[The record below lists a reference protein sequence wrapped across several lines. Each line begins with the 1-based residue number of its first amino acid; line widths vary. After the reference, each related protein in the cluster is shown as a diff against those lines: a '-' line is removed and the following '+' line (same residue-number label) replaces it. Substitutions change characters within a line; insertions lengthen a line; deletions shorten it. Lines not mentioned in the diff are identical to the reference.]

1 MKHTKK
7 KRLLAI
13 VLCMILVL
21 STGIAA
27 FANENVGLQSVA
39 CQAATLERVIKNAE
53 GEDVGTLIADI
64 PEGTFLASS
73 SDANIQMDVQA
84 DVGAD
89 GVFDRV
95 QQQLEANGET
105 GYTLNNYVMADVTFY
120 VNGEKQVPQQPITF
134 TVKGT
139 NLDSQ
144 KAVAFS
150 DDRQNNP
157 TFPDVTEVTAEDGS
171 KTLQFT
177 AETTSE
183 TVVYGVAEK
192 EEAQTTEPEQEENA
206 LEEDEN
212 VAVGEVKNVE
222 AVENKE
228 VVEQEI
234 QKAQENDTNMAA
246 VYTAPMVSITESYG
260 KLTAAYS
267 DTNAEVGY
275 VWYRSINGAPET
287 MQIPTQYTS
296 TTGTNLGKDISTDG
310 KELYISLNGGALKYN
325 GNESVIYKVSAYS
338 KADLNEYG
346 LPKDGAT
353 ALATSDSYSVT
364 GYYEVQNGSFE
375 TPVVTKLHKNTN
387 NWQFSNENY
396 KALGGAWQT
405 TGTHDANE
413 WSDSEGADI
422 EIVTA
427 DKTNS
432 KKDLSGCSW
441 YGTEAAAD
449 GNQFAELNCEADG
462 ALYQDVLTTP
472 GETLNYQVAHR
483 ARGSHKNATLEE
495 DTMYVVIMPTQ
506 MAIEKGITTQD
517 KVQDVINNRANDT
530 YAGATVVE
538 YTDDDQSWT
547 THTGVYNVMNS
558 GQYSTRFFFVSGAT
572 ASGNKTV
579 GNFIDN
585 VKFTRDKLTPA
596 AGTANITVTKTITGL
611 DATAAD
617 TLARQLT
624 FKVGEVK
631 TLSYNDMTWS
641 YANGV
646 YRGSAVVNIPENKC
660 GDLQIEENGTLD
672 VTGYTR
678 NTSVF
683 VDSTVAGSGITST
696 TVNVA
701 VGNSKNVEFK
711 NNYTQ
716 NGGSGETVESKML
729 HEKYIKRN
737 ADGTYDITLN
747 ASGTIGTETNKALV
761 DVVLVVDTSG
771 SMNDKTSSSD
781 RKSKTK
787 LEDTKSAIN
796 ALVDA
801 FNAKSETVD
810 TKYKLVEFNTFAKTK
825 TDNWITGTQLK
836 NTIKKLEADGGTNYD
851 QGLRQG
857 ATAINSARTG
867 ARKIVIFLT
876 DGEPTFYGSEK
887 VNGKYPYGYGT
898 DTSNATLQAAL
909 RAAYSI
915 NCSDFYA
922 VGIGLPSSINIYT
935 HDGLINGST
944 DNRKWNANHRAGS
957 SYCSEKGTKTGYG
970 KNALDILRNVSGEV
984 LLKEVSG
991 STSAATKDAI
1001 NYANSSDLTSKFSS
1015 IAGDI
1020 LNLACTNVTISD
1032 TLSKYVDTTTATKL
1046 KVNIAKKNTDG
1057 SFTTIEGDGREFDLA
1072 GGDVYEGSDKIAT
1085 ASYDATT
1092 KTATLEFED
1101 NYKFKE
1107 NYYYYISIT
1116 NVVPNQTALDEYGK
1130 TAYPNVGDNFT
1141 DASENRYN
1149 AITGGTSSKK
1159 PGFYS
1164 NSEAKISYKWKDS
1177 NVEENYNN
1185 PVVQVEQINVS
1196 KKWEGI
1202 SNAKDTVLA
1211 QLVDKDGNPV
1221 SGRIIKLTSQNN
1233 YTGSFIVEEADNYGG
1248 VRELKLD
1255 DEKGTISYENHKY
1268 SMVDADGT
1276 TTIGNVSYKVT
1287 YTNNNDSY
1295 TITNTRN
1302 TQKIKI
1308 LKTRHA
1314 NGTDDI
1320 YLEGAKFTLA
1330 DGSGKV
1336 VKIGINTNGTYISD
1350 ANGLVLEGDIAYG
1363 TYTLTEVKAPA
1374 GYTKLTDAVTITV
1387 DEKGITIPDN
1397 TNISIKK
1404 ASDGVYTITVV
1415 NNLIYELPHTGG
1427 PGIYLFMIGGIL
1439 LMGAAAWI
1447 LYKNKCREVLKR

>member
-89 GVFDRV
+89 GVLDRV
-95 QQQLEANGET
+95 QQQLDANGET

-157 TFPDVTEVTAEDGS
+157 TFPDVTEVTTEDGS

-234 QKAQENDTNMAA
+234 QKAQENDKNMAA

-375 TPVVTKLHKNTN
+375 TPVITDLHKNTN
-387 NWQFSNENY
+387 KWQFSNENY

-405 TGTHDANE
+405 TGTHDASE

-432 KKDLSGCSW
+432 NKDLSGYSW

-483 ARGSHKNATLEE
+483 ARGSRIDATAEN

-572 ASGNKTV
+572 ASGKKTV

-596 AGTANITVTKTITGL
+596 AGTASITVTKTITGL
-611 DATAAD
+611 DAEAAD
-617 TLARQLT
+617 ALARRLT
-624 FKVGEVK
+624 FKVGDVK
-631 TLSYNDMTWS
+631 TLSYDEMTWS

-660 GDLQIEENGTLD
+660 GDLQVEESGALD

-771 SMNDKTSSSD
+771 SMKEKTSSG
-781 RKSKTK
+781 RNSKTK

-810 TKYKLVEFNTFAKTK
+810 TEYKLVEFNTFAETK
-825 TDNWITGTQLK
+825 TDNWVDGAQLK
-836 NTIKKLEADGGTNYD
+836 KTVSNLRATGGTNYD
-851 QGLRQG
+851 QGLQQG

-876 DGEPTFYGSEK
+876 DGEPTFYGTDIGS
-887 VNGKYPYGYGT
+887 NGYPAGLGNA
-898 DTSNATLQAAL
+898 TSNATLQAAL
-909 RAAYSI
+909 VSAKAVEC
-915 NCSDFYA
+915 NDFYA
-922 VGIGLPSSINIYT
+922 VGVGLSSSINIYT
-935 HDGLINGST
+935 HDGRFNENSYNNIYWNHGWGRCPDKGSKSGNYCIL
-944 DNRKWNANHRAGS
+944 DN
-957 SYCSEKGTKTGYG
+957 
-970 KNALDILRNVSGEV
+970 ISGET
-984 LLKEVSG
+984 LLTYVS
-991 STSAATKDAI
+991 SNTSAATKDAI
-1001 NYANSSDLTSKFSS
+1001 NYANSSDLTSKFTS

-1092 KTATLEFED
+1092 KTATLKFKD

-1255 DEKGTISYENHKY
+1255 DENGTISYENHKY

-1287 YTNNNDSY
+1287 YTNKNNDSY

-1320 YLEGAKFTLA
+1320 YLEGAEFTLA
-1330 DGSGKV
+1330 DSSGKV

-1387 DEKGITIPDN
+1387 DEKGIKIPDN

-1415 NNLIYELPHTGG
+1415 NNLLYELPHTGG
-1427 PGIYLFMIGGIL
+1427 SGIYLFTIGGIL

>member
-1 MKHTKK
+1 M
-7 KRLLAI
+7 
-13 VLCMILVL
+13 
-21 STGIAA
+21 
-27 FANENVGLQSVA
+27 
-39 CQAATLERVIKNAE
+39 
-53 GEDVGTLIADI
+53 
-64 PEGTFLASS
+64 
-73 SDANIQMDVQA
+73 
-84 DVGAD
+84 
-89 GVFDRV
+89 
-95 QQQLEANGET
+95 
-105 GYTLNNYVMADVTFY
+105 
-120 VNGEKQVPQQPITF
+120 
-134 TVKGT
+134 
-139 NLDSQ
+139 
-144 KAVAFS
+144 
-150 DDRQNNP
+150 
-157 TFPDVTEVTAEDGS
+157 TEVTTEDGS

-234 QKAQENDTNMAA
+234 QKAQENDKNMAA

-375 TPVVTKLHKNTN
+375 TPVITDLHKNTN

-405 TGTHDANE
+405 TGTHDASE

-432 KKDLSGCSW
+432 NKDLSGYSW

-483 ARGSHKNATLEE
+483 ARGSRIDATAEN

-572 ASGNKTV
+572 ASGKKTV

-596 AGTANITVTKTITGL
+596 AGTASITVTKTITGL
-611 DATAAD
+611 DAEAAD
-617 TLARQLT
+617 ALARRLT
-624 FKVGEVK
+624 FKVGDVK
-631 TLSYNDMTWS
+631 TLSYDEMTWS

-660 GDLQIEENGTLD
+660 GDLQVEESGALD

-771 SMNDKTSSSD
+771 SMKEKTSSG
-781 RKSKTK
+781 RNSKTK

-810 TKYKLVEFNTFAKTK
+810 TEYKLVEFNTFAETK
-825 TDNWITGTQLK
+825 TDNWVDGAQLK
-836 NTIKKLEADGGTNYD
+836 KTVSNLRATGGTNYD
-851 QGLRQG
+851 QGLQQG

-876 DGEPTFYGSEK
+876 DGEPTFYGTDIGS
-887 VNGKYPYGYGT
+887 NGYPAGLGNA
-898 DTSNATLQAAL
+898 TSNATLQAAL
-909 RAAYSI
+909 VSAKAVEC
-915 NCSDFYA
+915 NDFYA
-922 VGIGLPSSINIYT
+922 VGVGLSSSINIYT
-935 HDGLINGST
+935 HDGRFNENSYNNIYWNHGWGRCPDKGSKSGNYCIL
-944 DNRKWNANHRAGS
+944 DN
-957 SYCSEKGTKTGYG
+957 
-970 KNALDILRNVSGEV
+970 ISGET
-984 LLKEVSG
+984 LLTYVS
-991 STSAATKDAI
+991 SNTSAATKDAI
-1001 NYANSSDLTSKFSS
+1001 NYANSSDLTSKFTS

-1092 KTATLEFED
+1092 KTATLKFKD

-1255 DEKGTISYENHKY
+1255 DENGTISYENHKY

-1287 YTNNNDSY
+1287 YTNKNNDSY

-1320 YLEGAKFTLA
+1320 YLEGAEFTLA
-1330 DGSGKV
+1330 DSSGKV

-1387 DEKGITIPDN
+1387 DEKGIKIPDN

-1415 NNLIYELPHTGG
+1415 NNLLYELPHTGG
-1427 PGIYLFMIGGIL
+1427 PGIYLFTIGGIL